1 MVILEYLCPKEM
13 RVVILRV
20 FSFFYKRLYM
30 GFLFP
35 TLHKNLFSINL
46 RLLSSNYVTD
56 IQYTKENTRMAPII
70 TKTFYL

>member
-1 MVILEYLCPKEM
+1 MSKRNESGYLKG
-13 RVVILRV
+13 I
-20 FSFFYKRLYM
+20 FFFYKRLYM

-35 TLHKNLFSINL
+35 TLYKKLFSINL
-46 RLLSSNYVTD
+46 CLLSANYVTD